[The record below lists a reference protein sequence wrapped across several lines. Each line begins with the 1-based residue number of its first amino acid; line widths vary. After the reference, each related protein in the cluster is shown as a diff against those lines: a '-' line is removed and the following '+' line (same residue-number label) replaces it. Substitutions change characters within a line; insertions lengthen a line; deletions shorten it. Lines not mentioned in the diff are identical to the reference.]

1 MGGSG
6 FVGSHVI
13 RKLVARG
20 DTVRV
25 WVRPSSTTRPFEDFD
40 VEIYRGELTD
50 DEAIRTAM
58 TGVDAVHYCIVDARP
73 NLRDNTPLWNTN
85 VHGLRHALDAAI
97 ATKVAKF
104 VFCSTVGTIGIAP
117 KGQLADENTPHTWA
131 RKGGEYIEARV
142 AAENLVLQ
150 YVRDRKLPAIVLNVS
165 TPFGPYDYNN
175 SPHGGMIAAAANG
188 KMPIYMQGGLEFV
201 GVEDVADAFL
211 LAEERGQVGERY
223 IISERYMPWKDVVT
237 VAAKVGG
244 VEPPTKMVPSAVTF
258 VMGAFYDAVKP
269 FSKKDPKVTKASANL
284 SHIMSPADHSKATRE
299 LGWVP
304 APAEVGITRAALF
317 YTGKDPDLA
326 SSL

>member
-1 MGGSG
+1 MGASG

-20 DTVRV
+20 DNVRV
-25 WVRPSSTTRPFEDFD
+25 WIRPSSTTRPFEDFD
-40 VEIYRGELTD
+40 VEIHRGELTD

-73 NLRDNTPLWNTN
+73 NLRDNAPLWNTN
-85 VHGLRHALDAAI
+85 VHGLRHALDAAV
-97 ATKVAKF
+97 ATEVPKF

-117 KGQLADENTPHTWA
+117 KGQLANEETPHTWA
-131 RKGGEYIEARV
+131 RKGGEYIEARL

-150 YVRDRKLPAIVLNVS
+150 YVREKNLPAVVLNVS
-165 TPFGPYDYNN
+165 TPFGPWDYNN

-188 KMPIYMQGGLEFV
+188 QLPIYMKGGLEFV

-211 LAEERGQVGERY
+211 LAEERGRVGERY
-223 IISERYMPWKDVVT
+223 IISERFMPWKDVVGL
-237 VAAKVGG
+237 AAQVGG
-244 VEPPTKMVPSAVTF
+244 VEPPTKTVPTAVLLA
-258 VMGAFYDAVKP
+258 MGAFYDAMKP

-284 SHIMSPADHSKATRE
+284 SHIMSPSDHSKATRE

-304 APAEVGITRAALF
+304 APTEVAIKRAALF

-326 SSL
+326 SSI